1 MRKEKK
7 PMGMGSKESRWI
19 IGLFAFLVAHG
30 AQANPLAIDRAA
42 RPIRMVAEDVQVE
55 VGEGLSRV
63 KGSYV
68 FQQGEDDWP
77 AVRDTHVVIY
87 VPVLLPADDRTY
99 EENHGTPVVTAGGR
113 RISTFIRNDLSTGN
127 EPREVPLPKGWRMQI
142 FECEVPLAGLGGN
155 IGSPEGDRGN
165 FEVEVEYVQPHF
177 AGNTSAY
184 VPLAPPDKGGTI
196 RFVAAPGRTLKPVG
210 VLSGLAPA
218 RAEITVRPR
227 DRKLIRVRVV
237 DRR

>member
-1 MRKEKK
+1 MCK
-7 PMGMGSKESRWI
+7 RWC
-19 IGLFAFLVAHG
+19 LVG
-30 AQANPLAIDRAA
+30 ALALLSVGDGRANPIAIDSAA
-42 RPIRMVAEDVQVE
+42 RPIRMVAEDVRVE
-55 VGEGLSRV
+55 VGDGASRV
-63 KGSYV
+63 KGRYR
-68 FQQGEDDWP
+68 FRQGEDDWP
-77 AVRDTHVVIY
+77 AERDTHVVVY
-87 VPVLLPADDRTY
+87 VPVLLPVKDDTY
-99 EENHGTPVVTAGGR
+99 EEKHGTPVVTVGGR

-127 EPREVPLPKGWRMQI
+127 EPREVPLPKGWGMRI
-142 FECEVPLAGLGGN
+142 FECEVPLKGLG
-155 IGSPEGDRGN
+155 EE
-165 FEVEVEYVQPHF
+165 FEVGVEYVQPHF

-184 VPLAPPDKGGTI
+184 VPLAPPKEGGTI